1 MNPSKLNKVFQL
13 FYLLRHPDPLPLL
26 TVQYFL
32 YIAKE
37 GGVTFRQLEEYFSTS
52 NASASRQS
60 QALENLNLVHRF
72 PDPDDGRRLKLQL
85 TRRGK
90 AIMRQVELL

>member
-1 MNPSKLNKVFQL
+1 MNPSKLHKVFQL

-26 TVQYFL
+26 TIQYFL

-37 GGVTFRQLEEYFSTS
+37 GGATLPQLEKHFSTS
-52 NASASRQS
+52 TASTSRQS
-60 QALENLNLVHRF
+60 QALEDLNLVHRF
-72 PDPDDGRRLKLQL
+72 PDPDDGRRLRLQL

-90 AIMRQVELL
+90 ALMRQVELI